1 MKEVKSKDTKTGKSS
16 IIWLANQSEYRT
28 YYFSAELKAKQETI
42 QSKKVEDA
50 LKRPR
55 AVLDAETQKILHS
68 FLQGEYCLSFGF
80 YSRRYNFERLLGWFS
95 SHNARKPSHFVHV
108 VGSRATNPNLEE
120 ELVGGNMNSVM
131 ASMSCNI
138 MSGPQVSYQLHFL
151 RHASYVPGI
160 RQ

>member
-1 MKEVKSKDTKTGKSS
+1 MKEVKSKDTKTGK
-16 IIWLANQSEYRT
+16 IWAISLANQPECRT

-80 YSRRYNFERLLGWFS
+80 SLTHVGIVLKDSFRIGRFS
-95 SHNARKPSHFVHV
+95 SRSSSAHSTW
-108 VGSRATNPNLEE
+108 SY
-120 ELVGGNMNSVM
+120 GGLTS
-131 ASMSCNI
+131 
-138 MSGPQVSYQLHFL
+138 
-151 RHASYVPGI
+151 
-160 RQ
+160 

>member
-1 MKEVKSKDTKTGKSS
+1 M
-16 IIWLANQSEYRT
+16 

-80 YSRRYNFERLLGWFS
+80 SLTHVGIVLKDPFRIRRFRHG
-95 SHNARKPSHFVHV
+95 ARQPTQLDHM
-108 VGSRATNPNLEE
+108 VGSRARKQNISFQGRRSELYQRVPGRQVWNPSLEE

-138 MSGPQVSYQLHFL
+138 MSGPQVSYQLQFL
-151 RHASYVPGI
+151 RHAS
-160 RQ
+160 